1 MLLCRR
7 LSMLALAVV
16 LLAACQTTSNAP
28 PERTVA
34 QAVEPQ
40 PTAVQPG
47 LGVEYLRITANHVDD
62 VEAAGRGR
70 PGSPLPHL
78 AWKMVEQPVLTS
90 TEKTNVGAR
99 IEGLIRL
106 DTAGSYAFRARSN
119 DGIRVFVGGV
129 RVVDDPG
136 VHAGRLSTPF
146 GLHVADPGW
155 YSLYIVY
162 FQKGGTAELELQW
175 RAPGEAN
182 WRVVP
187 ATALAHVKS

>member
-1 MLLCRR
+1 MLLCRGF
-7 LSMLALAVV
+7 SSVALAAI

-34 QAVEPQ
+34 QAAQPQ
-40 PTAVQPG
+40 PTVVQPG

-70 PGSPLPHL
+70 PGPPLTHL
-78 AWKMVEQPVLTS
+78 AWRMVEKPVLTS
-90 TEKTNVGAR
+90 TEKTNVAAR

-106 DTAGSYAFRARSN
+106 DTAGGYAFRARSN

-136 VHAGRLSTPF
+136 VHAGRLSAPF
-146 GLHVADPGW
+146 GLHIAEPGW
-155 YSLYIVY
+155 YPLYIVY

-182 WRVVP
+182 WQVVP
-187 ATALAHVKS
+187 ATALSHVKS